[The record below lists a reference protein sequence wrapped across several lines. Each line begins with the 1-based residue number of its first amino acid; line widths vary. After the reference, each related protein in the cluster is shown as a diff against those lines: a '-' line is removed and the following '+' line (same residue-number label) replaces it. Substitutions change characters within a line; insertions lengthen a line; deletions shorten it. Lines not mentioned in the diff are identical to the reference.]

1 VPVRLDSKAAARHR
15 EGMQQLS
22 MADAEQ
28 LARAGAEALRA
39 GNAAAARRDFERL
52 TASGRANAQ
61 IWLLLAHSCIML
73 GDHAA
78 AERAADE
85 VLRRDNR
92 NLRALIVKGDAR
104 QAAGDEAGAASF
116 HNMVLKLAAQLGELP
131 ADLKAELA
139 RVERA
144 ARAFSGRSRRRLE
157 EYLAGAGLGPE
168 AQSARF
174 RESMAILLEE
184 KQVYFQQPSAYYF
197 PGLPQRQYYE
207 REEFDW
213 APAVEAAAQDMLG
226 ELNRAL
232 AEDVAFRP
240 YLQAREDR
248 PSYDFHGLLDNPDW
262 STLYLWENGGPV
274 EANVARF
281 PKTFAA
287 MGQVPLPH
295 ITTRAP
301 SILFSLLKPGARIE
315 AHNGMINTRLICHL
329 PLIVPPGCGFRVG
342 NETRQWE
349 VGKLLIFDDTIE
361 HEAWNDSDEDR
372 VVLIFDVW
380 RPELGEDERRAV
392 TAIFEAI
399 DAGKGAGAA

>member
-1 VPVRLDSKAAARHR
+1 
-15 EGMQQLS
+15 MQQQLS
-22 MADAEQ
+22 MADAER

-39 GNAAAARRDFERL
+39 GNAAAARQSFERL
-52 TASGRANAQ
+52 AASGRANAQ
-61 IWLLLAHSCIML
+61 IWLLLAHSCASL

-92 NLRALIVKGDAR
+92 NLRALIMKGDAR
-104 QAAGDEAGAASF
+104 QAGGDEAGAASF
-116 HNMVLKLAAQLGELP
+116 YNNVLKLAAQLGELP
-131 ADLKAELA
+131 ADLRAELA
-139 RVERA
+139 RIEQA
-144 ARAFSGRSRRRLE
+144 TQAFKGRSRARLE
-157 EYLAGAGLGPE
+157 AHLAEAGLGPE

-174 RESMAILLEE
+174 RESLGILLEE
-184 KQVYFQQPSAYYF
+184 KQVYYQQPSAYYF

-213 APAVEAAAQDMLG
+213 APAVEAATGGMLG
-226 ELNRAL
+226 ELKAAL
-232 AEDVAFRP
+232 ADALPFRP

-248 PSYDFHGLLDNPDW
+248 PTYDFHGLLDNPDW

-274 EANVARF
+274 EQNVARF
-281 PKTFAA
+281 PTTFAA
-287 MGQVPLPH
+287 MQQVPLPH

-342 NETRQWE
+342 NEVREWE

-361 HEAWNDSDEDR
+361 HEAWNDSGEDR

-380 RPELGEDERRAV
+380 RPELTEDERRAV

-399 DAGKGAGAA
+399 DAQNAQQAAAG

>member
-1 VPVRLDSKAAARHR
+1 
-15 EGMQQLS
+15 MQQQLS
-22 MADAEQ
+22 MADAER

-39 GNAAAARRDFERL
+39 GNAAAARQSFERL
-52 TASGRANAQ
+52 AASGRANAQ
-61 IWLLLAHSCIML
+61 IWLLLAHSCASL

-92 NLRALIVKGDAR
+92 NLRALIMKGDAR
-104 QAAGDEAGAASF
+104 QAGGDEAGAASF
-116 HNMVLKLAAQLGELP
+116 YNNVLKLAAQLGELP
-131 ADLKAELA
+131 ADLRAELA
-139 RVERA
+139 RIEQA
-144 ARAFSGRSRRRLE
+144 TQAFKGRSRARLE
-157 EYLAGAGLGPE
+157 AHLAEAGLGPE

-174 RESMAILLEE
+174 RESLGILLEE

-213 APAVEAAAQDMLG
+213 APAVEAATGGMLG
-226 ELNRAL
+226 ELKAAL
-232 AEDVAFRP
+232 ADALPFRP

-248 PSYDFHGLLDNPDW
+248 PTYDFHGLLDNPDW

-274 EANVARF
+274 EQNVARF

-287 MGQVPLPH
+287 MQQVPLPH

-342 NETRQWE
+342 NEVREWE

-361 HEAWNDSDEDR
+361 HEAWNDSGEDR

-380 RPELGEDERRAV
+380 RPELTEDERRAV

-399 DAGKGAGAA
+399 DAQNAQQAAAG

>member
-1 VPVRLDSKAAARHR
+1 
-15 EGMQQLS
+15 MQQQLS
-22 MADAEQ
+22 MADAER

-39 GNAAAARRDFERL
+39 GNATAARESFERL
-52 TASGRANAQ
+52 AASGRANLQ
-61 IWLLLAHSCIML
+61 IWLLLAHSCAML
-73 GDHAA
+73 GDHKA

-92 NLRALIVKGDAR
+92 NLRALIMKGDAR

-116 HNMVLKLAAQLGELP
+116 YNNVLKLAAQLGELP
-131 ADLKAELA
+131 ADLRGELA
-139 RVERA
+139 RVEQA
-144 ARAFSGRSRRRLE
+144 TQAFKGRSRARLE
-157 EYLAGAGLGPE
+157 AHLAEAGLGPE

-174 RESMAILLEE
+174 RESLGILLEE

-213 APAVEAAAQDMLG
+213 APAVEAATGDMLE
-226 ELNRAL
+226 ELKAAL
-232 AEDVAFRP
+232 ADALPFRP

-248 PSYDFHGLLDNPDW
+248 PTYDFHGLLNNPDW

-274 EANVARF
+274 EQNVARF

-287 MGQVPLPH
+287 MQRVPLPH

-329 PLIVPPGCGFRVG
+329 PLIVPKGCGFRVG
-342 NETRQWE
+342 NEVREWE

-361 HEAWNDSDEDR
+361 HEAWNDSGEDR

-380 RPELGEDERRAV
+380 RPELTEDERRAV

-399 DAGKGAGAA
+399 DAQNAQHAAAG

>member
-1 VPVRLDSKAAARHR
+1 
-15 EGMQQLS
+15 MQQQFS
-22 MADAEQ
+22 MQEAEQ

-39 GNAAAARRDFERL
+39 GNAAAARQHFDRL
-52 TASGRANAQ
+52 AASDRASIQ
-61 IWLLLAHSCIML
+61 IWLLLAHSCGLL
-73 GDHAA
+73 GDHEA
-78 AERAADE
+78 AESAADE

-92 NLRALIVKGDAR
+92 NLRALIMKGDAR
-104 QAAGDEAGAASF
+104 QAAGDERAAGSF
-116 HNMVLKLAAQLGELP
+116 FQTALKLAAGAGQLP
-131 ADLKAELA
+131 ADLLGEL
-139 RVERA
+139 ERIEQA
-144 ARAFSGRSRRRLE
+144 TRAFAGNSRARLE
-157 EYLAGAGLGPE
+157 AYLAGVGLGPD
-168 AQSARF
+168 AQPPRF
-174 RESMAILLEE
+174 RESIAILLEE
-184 KQVYFQQPSAYYF
+184 KQVYYQQPSAYYF
-197 PGLPQRQYYE
+197 PGLPQRQYYG

-213 APAVEAAAQDMLG
+213 APAVEAAAGDMLD

-232 AEDVAFRP
+232 AEDAPFRP

-248 PSYDFHGLLDNPDW
+248 PSYDFHGLLDNPAW

-274 EANVARF
+274 EQNVARF

-287 MGQVPLPH
+287 MQQVPLPH

-342 NETRQWE
+342 NETREWE

-361 HEAWNDSDEDR
+361 HEAWNNSDEDR
-372 VVLIFDVW
+372 VILIFDVW
-380 RPELGEDERRAV
+380 RPELDAEERRAV

-399 DAGKGAGAA
+399 DAPAAG

>member
-1 VPVRLDSKAAARHR
+1 
-15 EGMQQLS
+15 MQQLS

-39 GNAAAARRDFERL
+39 GNAAAARRNFDRL
-52 TASGRANAQ
+52 AASGRANAQ
-61 IWLLLAHSCIML
+61 IWLLLAHSCTML
-73 GDHAA
+73 GDHGA

-85 VLRRDNR
+85 VLSRDNR
-92 NLRALIVKGDAR
+92 NLRALIMKGDAR
-104 QAAGDEAGAASF
+104 QAGGDEAAAASF
-116 HNMVLKLAAQLGELP
+116 YNMVLKLAPQLGELP
-131 ADLKAELA
+131 ADLRADLV
-139 RVERA
+139 RVEQA
-144 ARAFSGRSRRRLE
+144 ATAFSAGSRRRLE

-174 RESMAILLEE
+174 RESLAILLEE
-184 KQVYFQQPSAYYF
+184 KQVYYQQPSAYYF

-213 APAVEAAAQDMLG
+213 APAVEAAAGDMLA
-226 ELNRAL
+226 ELHAAL
-232 AEDVAFRP
+232 AGDVPFRP
-240 YLQAREDR
+240 YLQARADR

-274 EANVARF
+274 EENVARF

-287 MGQVPLPH
+287 MQHVPLPH

-301 SILFSLLKPGARIE
+301 SILFSLLRPGARIE

-329 PLIVPPGCGFRVG
+329 PLIVPHNCGFRVG
-342 NETRQWE
+342 NEVREWQ

-361 HEAWNDSDEDR
+361 HEAWNDSGEDR
-372 VVLIFDVW
+372 VILIFDVW
-380 RPELGEDERRAV
+380 RPELTADERRAV
-392 TAIFEAI
+392 AAIFEAI
-399 DAGKGAGAA
+399 DARGPSQAG

>member
-1 VPVRLDSKAAARHR
+1 
-15 EGMQQLS
+15 MQQLS

-28 LARAGAEALRA
+28 LARTGAEALRA
-39 GNAAAARRDFERL
+39 GNAAAARQTFERL

-61 IWLLLAHSCIML
+61 IWLLLAHSCAML
-73 GDHAA
+73 GDHVA

-92 NLRALIVKGDAR
+92 NLRALVMKGDAR
-104 QAAGDEAGAASF
+104 QAGGDEAGAASF
-116 HNMVLKLAAQLGELP
+116 YNMVLKLAPQLGELP
-131 ADLKAELA
+131 ADLRAELA
-139 RVERA
+139 RVEQA
-144 ARAFSGRSRRRLE
+144 AKAFSGRSRRRLE
-157 EYLAGAGLGPE
+157 DYLAGAGFGPE

-174 RESMAILLEE
+174 RDSIAILLEE

-207 REEFDW
+207 REEFAW
-213 APAVEAAAQDMLG
+213 APAVEAAAGDMLA
-226 ELNRAL
+226 ELNAAL
-232 AEDVAFRP
+232 AGNVAFRP

-248 PSYDFHGLLDNPDW
+248 PGYDFHGLLNNPDW

-274 EANVARF
+274 EQNVARF

-287 MGQVPLPH
+287 MRHVPLPH

-315 AHNGMINTRLICHL
+315 AHNGMLNTRLICHL

-342 NETRQWE
+342 NETRAWE
-349 VGKLLIFDDTIE
+349 VGKLLVFDDTIE
-361 HEAWNDSDEDR
+361 HEAWNGSGEDR
-372 VVLIFDVW
+372 VVLIFDIW
-380 RPELGEDERRAV
+380 RPELTEDERRAV

-399 DAGKGAGAA
+399 DAPDDGQARPA

>member
-1 VPVRLDSKAAARHR
+1 
-15 EGMQQLS
+15 MQQQLS

-28 LARAGAEALRA
+28 LARTGAEALRA
-39 GNAAAARRDFERL
+39 GNAAVARRNFERL
-52 TASGRANAQ
+52 AASGRANVQ
-61 IWLLLAHSCIML
+61 IWLLLAHSCAAL
-73 GDHAA
+73 GDHQA

-92 NLRALIVKGDAR
+92 NLRALIIKGDAR
-104 QAAGDEAGAASF
+104 QAAGDERGAGSF
-116 HNMVLKLAAQLGELP
+116 HQKALKLAAQAGDLP
-131 ADLKAELA
+131 ADLRAEFT
-139 RVERA
+139 RVEA
-144 ARAFSGRSRRRLE
+144 STRAFARRSHEQLE
-157 EYLAGAGLGPE
+157 AHLASLGLGPE

-174 RESMAILLEE
+174 RESIAILLEE
-184 KQVYFQQPSAYYF
+184 KQVYYQQPSAYYF

-207 REEFDW
+207 REEFEW
-213 APAVEAAAQDMLG
+213 VPAVEAATGDMLD

-232 AEDVAFRP
+232 ADDVPFRP

-248 PSYDFHGLLDNPDW
+248 PNYDFHGLLDNPAW

-274 EANVARF
+274 EQNVARF

-287 MGQVPLPH
+287 LQGLPLPH

-301 SILFSLLKPGARIE
+301 SILFSLLQPGARIE

-329 PLIVPPGCGFRVG
+329 PLVVPPGCGFRVG
-342 NETRQWE
+342 NEIRSWE

-361 HEAWNDSDEDR
+361 HEAWNDSDSDR

-380 RPELGEDERRAV
+380 RPELSADERRAV
-392 TAIFEAI
+392 AAIFESI
-399 DAGKGAGAA
+399 DARG

>member
-1 VPVRLDSKAAARHR
+1 
-15 EGMQQLS
+15 MQQQLS

-39 GNAAAARRDFERL
+39 GNAAAARQSFERL
-52 TASGRANAQ
+52 AASGRANAQ
-61 IWLLLAHSCIML
+61 IWLLLAHSCATL
-73 GDHAA
+73 GDHGA

-92 NLRALIVKGDAR
+92 NLRALIMKGDAR
-104 QAAGDEAGAASF
+104 GAGGDEAAAASF
-116 HNMVLKLAAQLGELP
+116 YNNVLRLAAQLGELP

-139 RVERA
+139 RVEQA
-144 ARAFSGRSRRRLE
+144 ARAFSGRSRARLE
-157 EYLAGAGLGPE
+157 AYLAEAGLGPE

-174 RESMAILLEE
+174 RESIAILLEE

-213 APAVEAAAQDMLG
+213 VPAVEAAAGDMLE
-226 ELNRAL
+226 ELNAAL
-232 AEDVAFRP
+232 AADVPFRP

-248 PSYDFHGLLDNPDW
+248 PTYDFHGLLDNPDW

-274 EANVARF
+274 EQNVARF
-281 PKTFAA
+281 PKSFAA
-287 MGQVPLPH
+287 MQRLPLPH

-342 NETRQWE
+342 NEVREWE

-361 HEAWNDSDEDR
+361 HEAWNDSKEDR
-372 VVLIFDVW
+372 VVLIFDIW
-380 RPELGEDERRAV
+380 RPELSGDERRAV

-399 DAGKGAGAA
+399 DAQNPGQAAG

>member
-1 VPVRLDSKAAARHR
+1 
-15 EGMQQLS
+15 MQQQLS
-22 MADAEQ
+22 MADAER

-39 GNAAAARRDFERL
+39 GNAAAARQSFERL
-52 TASGRANAQ
+52 AASGRANAQ
-61 IWLLLAHSCIML
+61 IWLLLAHSC
-73 GDHAA
+73 
-78 AERAADE
+78 
-85 VLRRDNR
+85 
-92 NLRALIVKGDAR
+92 
-104 QAAGDEAGAASF
+104 AS
-116 HNMVLKLAAQLGELP
+116 LGELP
-131 ADLKAELA
+131 ADLRAELA
-139 RVERA
+139 RIEQA
-144 ARAFSGRSRRRLE
+144 TQAFKGRSRARLE
-157 EYLAGAGLGPE
+157 AHLAEAGLGPE

-174 RESMAILLEE
+174 RESLGILLEE
-184 KQVYFQQPSAYYF
+184 KQVYYQQPSAYYF

-213 APAVEAAAQDMLG
+213 APAVEAATGGMLG
-226 ELNRAL
+226 ELKAAL
-232 AEDVAFRP
+232 ADALPFRP

-248 PSYDFHGLLDNPDW
+248 PTYDFHGLLDNPDW

-274 EANVARF
+274 EQNVARF

-287 MGQVPLPH
+287 MQQVPLPH

-342 NETRQWE
+342 NEVREWE

-361 HEAWNDSDEDR
+361 HEAWNDSGEDR

-380 RPELGEDERRAV
+380 RPELTEDERRAV

-399 DAGKGAGAA
+399 DAQNAQQAAAG

>member
-1 VPVRLDSKAAARHR
+1 
-15 EGMQQLS
+15 MQQQLS
-22 MADAEQ
+22 MAEAEQ

-39 GNAAAARRDFERL
+39 GNPAAARQNFERL
-52 TASGRANAQ
+52 AASGRANVQ
-61 IWLLLAHSCIML
+61 IWLLLAMSCAAL
-73 GDHAA
+73 GDHPGAD
-78 AERAADE
+78 RAADE
-85 VLRRDNR
+85 VLRRDGN
-92 NLRALIVKGDAR
+92 NLRALIMKGDAR
-104 QAAGDEAGAASF
+104 QAGGDEQGAVSF
-116 HNMVLKLAAQLGELP
+116 YQKALRLAAQLGELP
-131 ADLKAELA
+131 ADLRNELA
-139 RVERA
+139 RAEQA
-144 ARAFSGRSRRRLE
+144 AQAFAGNSRRRLE
-157 EYLAGAGLGPE
+157 EYLASVGMGPE

-174 RESMAILLEE
+174 RESVGILLEE

-213 APAVEAAAQDMLG
+213 APAVEAATGDMLA
-226 ELNRAL
+226 ELKAAL
-232 AEDVAFRP
+232 AEDAPFRP
-240 YLQAREDR
+240 YLQSREDR
-248 PSYDFHGLLDNPDW
+248 PNYDFHGLLNNPDW

-274 EANVARF
+274 EQNVARF
-281 PKTFAA
+281 PKSFAA
-287 MGQVPLPH
+287 MQQVPLPH

-342 NETRQWE
+342 NEIREWE

-361 HEAWNDSDEDR
+361 HEAWNDSGEDR

-380 RPELGEDERRAV
+380 RPELSADERHAV

-399 DAGKGAGAA
+399 DMSGSKPAI

>member
-1 VPVRLDSKAAARHR
+1 
-15 EGMQQLS
+15 MQQQLS
-22 MADAEQ
+22 MQEAEQ

-39 GNAAAARRDFERL
+39 GNAAAARQNFDRL
-52 TASGRANAQ
+52 AASDRASVQ
-61 IWLLLAHSCIML
+61 IWLLLAHSCGLL
-73 GDHAA
+73 GDHEA

-92 NLRALIVKGDAR
+92 NVRALIMKGDAR
-104 QAAGDEAGAASF
+104 QAAGDERAAGSF
-116 HNMVLKLAAQLGELP
+116 FQTALKLAAGAGQLP
-131 ADLKAELA
+131 ADLLGEL
-139 RVERA
+139 ERIEQA
-144 ARAFSGRSRRRLE
+144 TRDFAGNSRARLE
-157 EYLAGAGLGPE
+157 AYLAGVGLGPD
-168 AQSARF
+168 AQPPRF
-174 RESMAILLEE
+174 RESIAILLEE
-184 KQVYFQQPSAYYF
+184 KQVYYQQPSAYYF
-197 PGLPQRQYYE
+197 PGLPQRQFYE

-213 APAVEAAAQDMLG
+213 APAVEAAAGDMLD
-226 ELNRAL
+226 ELNGAL
-232 AEDVAFRP
+232 AGDAPFRP

-248 PSYDFHGLLDNPDW
+248 PSYDFHGLLDNPAW

-274 EANVARF
+274 EQNVARF

-287 MGQVPLPH
+287 MQQVPLPH

-342 NETRQWE
+342 NETRAWE

-372 VVLIFDVW
+372 VILIFDIW
-380 RPELGEDERRAV
+380 RPELSMDERRAV
-392 TAIFEAI
+392 AAIFESI
-399 DAGKGAGAA
+399 DGAA